1 MAKKQITDRSSNADR
16 AQAAGELRQAI
27 DEFWAWFEN
36 AKVDPNTPRDVF
48 EGVDYGPLITSSD
61 MDRQKQIIAQKYD
74 YVEFGNIRQPGT
86 PSSDAGLY
94 LEVGG
99 ATLFVPGFGKDPD
112 TLSSSLK
119 PAPEIS
125 FNDDAGIPSDGGNSQ
140 AGLVPGQFDPA
151 ATDTE
156 LSSSIGGFEN
166 VPVDRNDVQTFD
178 ASSSGESFS
187 SDGIGF
193 SSIDRVLVTPEE
205 DPLDAF
211 GGSGSGAI
219 GGSPVSFPGTGSD
232 NVLVSG
238 PNGLVS
244 GSDLVGIDDG
254 DPRGKNQIP
263 TTVGSFSN
271 DDNTSIGTPGFTD
284 GAVVSTN
291 GTGTEVNADEGQ
303 TVDSDRTDGKPSSRF
318 DQKGTTPESNICN
331 SDTVKVGV
339 SGQSEFSAGIGLYEV
354 NPADLAIRPNVLHN
368 YVNWTYN
375 VSMYM
380 LDTNTFGSITAN
392 GGVTNPA
399 SELKNLLIRSGGTG
413 RKGILGEK
421 KDYHIDN
428 FRFTSIVGQN
438 SQGAKSS
445 NNFDISF
452 DIYEPYGV
460 AFLAELVQLAYS
472 KGIEDHFEVPY
483 LMEVKFNGYDSSG
496 NPVPNIPGSGP
507 KYIPIKIID
516 IKFSITSAATV
527 YHIRAVPYA
536 HIPLQ
541 DQHDAFIRDSISL
554 TGETFDD
561 LIISLRK
568 HMNQA
573 EQNKAKEEQRH
584 ADTYE
589 FLISDNDLRNSK
601 VGFTH
606 LTQGQVVDV
615 ARQGM
620 TGETDEAV
628 QINANSTIKSAI
640 QAIANATDFGAKCN
654 TTGQPESNQ
663 GNENLPYRLIK
674 VIPVVTNLGPYN
686 TSTMRY
692 RKTVIFKI
700 ETQKMYGF
708 IAPGMPSAGAQT
720 RGWQKEYNWIFTG
733 KNQDIID
740 FQADY
745 NIQYYQIRNSFVDQ
759 KGKVTGTVSNP
770 RQSLGFSNLTRT
782 EGGGFTF
789 NPAVRTTSQPVT
801 DQIYNSYRGAG
812 HQQASDNMDNVLNN
826 PGADM
831 IVVNLQIIGDPDWIP
846 QDRSVLP
853 KGSSV
858 SGTARIVGGSLAVD
872 SHDTFVMLKFRTP
885 RDYNPESGLM
895 QIDTEQTFVQGL
907 YRVITLESVFE
918 GGRFMQN
925 LKMIRVQNQVSNDAS
940 NIPSLTTFDENDT
953 SVRLPSN
960 TDPGRSTDTENQTSK
975 IDNSKVKVQPPATDE
990 DFDKVNEITPYGYRN
1005 FPSAPFHPLQT
1016 SEEAEEFFNNN
1027 NQGSNFPDIEN

>member
-1 MAKKQITDRSSNADR
+1 VAKKQITDRSSSADR
-16 AQAAGELRQAI
+16 AQAASELRQAI
-27 DEFWAWFEN
+27 NEFWAWFEN

-48 EGVDYGPLITSSD
+48 EGVDYGPMITSSD
-61 MDRQKQIIAQKYD
+61 IDRQKQIIAQKYD
-74 YVEFGNIRQPGT
+74 YVEFGNISQPGT
-86 PSSDAGLY
+86 SSTDAGLS
-94 LEVGG
+94 LEVG
-99 ATLFVPGFGKDPD
+99 ADTLFVPGFGEDPD
-112 TLSSSLK
+112 TLSSSFK

-125 FNDDAGIPSDGGNSQ
+125 FNDDAGIPPLSGNSQ

-151 ATDTE
+151 ATEQRFPT
-156 LSSSIGGFEN
+156 
-166 VPVDRNDVQTFD
+166 DRNDVQSFD
-178 ASSSGESFS
+178 ASGGESFS
-187 SDGIGF
+187 SDSIGF
-193 SSIDRVLVTPEE
+193 PSIDRVSDTPR
-205 DPLDAF
+205 
-211 GGSGSGAI
+211 GSEFTSGTGISRPNATGS
-219 GGSPVSFPGTGSD
+219 SPVSFPGTGS
-232 NVLVSG
+232 N
-238 PNGLVS
+238 NGLVS
-244 GSDLVGIDDG
+244 TPNLVGVNDG
-254 DPRGKNQIP
+254 DPRGRNQIP

-271 DDNTSIGTPGFTD
+271 DDNVSIGTSGFAD
-284 GAVVSTN
+284 SAVVGTN
-291 GTGTEVNADEGQ
+291 GTSTEVNTDEGQ
-303 TVDSDRTDGKPSSRF
+303 TVDTGRSDGELSSRF
-318 DQKGTTPESNICN
+318 DQKGTTPASNISD

-339 SGQSEFSAGIGLYEV
+339 LGQSDLPVGTGLYEI

-380 LDTNTFGSITAN
+380 LDTDTFGSITAN

-399 SELKNLLIRSGGTG
+399 AELKNLLIRSGGTG

-620 TGETDEAV
+620 TGETNEAV

-640 QAIANATDFGAKCN
+640 QAIANATDFGAKYN
-654 TTGQPESNQ
+654 TTGQPESNH

-692 RKTVIFKI
+692 RKTVTFKI

-770 RQSLGFSNLTRT
+770 SQSLGFSNLSRT

-853 KGSSV
+853 KGIGV
-858 SGTARIVGGSLAVD
+858 SGTARIVGGSIAVD
-872 SHDTFVMLKFRTP
+872 SHDTFIMLKFRTP

-953 SVRLPSN
+953 SVRLPN
-960 TDPGRSTDTENQTSK
+960 NIDPGRSTDTENQTSK
-975 IDNSKVKVQPPATDE
+975 IDNSKVKVNPPQADD
-990 DFDKVNEITPYGYRN
+990 DFDGVNVPVGTVS
-1005 FPSAPFHPLQT
+1005 SARPAGPAGNQPLIRAGDET
-1016 SEEAEEFFNNN
+1016 NALDALAETNNLFNGN
-1027 NQGSNFPDIEN
+1027 